1 MQLAKHPCWVPEL
14 HKQSLAGG
22 SMHSGDQVPAV
33 SFKGSEPWGTSF
45 ETGVK
50 LAGNIWK
57 LITDDVK
64 THWEFSVI
72 WFVFLNHSNLPL
84 SLCLCLPLSLINLIL
99 SLTPAMHLLLHF
111 AFLAEPSMLKP
122 SLCLHSHIPWTS
134 FPSDKERTF
143 VFHPV
148 INSNIPSVI
157 GD

>member
-1 MQLAKHPCWVPEL
+1 MNLSQEARGMVGECNPSNGGLPEQWSPWSQGAPSRPQCGEGSAGGGRGGRRWGTLRGAESMKVAAGGSPCWVPEL

-64 THWEFSVI
+64 TH
-72 WFVFLNHSNLPL
+72 
-84 SLCLCLPLSLINLIL
+84 
-99 SLTPAMHLLLHF
+99 
-111 AFLAEPSMLKP
+111 
-122 SLCLHSHIPWTS
+122 
-134 FPSDKERTF
+134 
-143 VFHPV
+143 
-148 INSNIPSVI
+148 
-157 GD
+157 